1 MGSRAAALVVLLG
14 CSALGQTARVV
25 LRWKAAA
32 AASGYQVQVA
42 SDTGFSQIVLDE
54 KVAEP
59 VLKWESL
66 PSTTFYWRVRS
77 FDTAGRASEWS
88 PARQIAPATGPPAP
102 KLPADGLVVT
112 CTGDPIGFSLE
123 PSAVLKE
130 YVLELSPDGRFSAS
144 DTTLVK
150 SANGEFTVPLPVGTV
165 SWRGRGVDLT
175 GRTTEPSVARRLAV
189 RLAAPKVKPTADVA
203 MGTTSVTLGWATVP
217 CARRYVVEATHD
229 TPEKVMHEAPDPS
242 MSFKPAGAGE
252 YRFRIAA
259 RDEKGNQ
266 SDFSAES
273 SFRVRLPAVAARG
286 ETLGKPDATGSDVE
300 LQWHAH
306 PQGVA
311 YIVELARG
319 ETFNTPVSV
328 TTPALVHK
336 TRLAAGRYVWR
347 VTARDVV
354 GHLSFASEPRG
365 FIVADLSP
373 PQKVALLFPIDGAVL
388 VRPADGLIGVTWSKS
403 DNAVTHE
410 LDVDGVVQPLGP
422 PPTRVALS
430 DGEHVLRIRALGT
443 TGKTSEWSN
452 PVRFYFGSPRV
463 VSATAAFD
471 RQPLRA
477 DGVSSTKVVVRL
489 LDARGRVVAGATP
502 QLSVDRGVLGPMTA
516 EGEAWTAK
524 WRAPAALPADERA
537 MLTVTHEKVVSKH
550 ALTLAGDFSPFTFAG
565 VVGGRFNGGAEVS
578 PAGELSVAY
587 RPYFLSGLPVAELR
601 VGAYGASAAAKGPD
615 GSVVARVTAAHAA
628 LLLGAQADR
637 GSWTFRGTFG
647 AGGQLTV
654 SSVGLAAATQ
664 VVPSFEVTV
673 AAGRRFGPGAAF
685 VELSFL
691 YGRLDIPLAKLQAG
705 GLFLGIGYRFDL
717 SGGR

>member
-1 MGSRAAALVVLLG
+1 MLLLA
-14 CSALGQTARVV
+14 CTALGQTARVV
-25 LRWKAAA
+25 LRWKATPGV
-32 AASGYQVQVA
+32 SGYQVQVA

-77 FDTAGRASEWS
+77 FDPAGRASEWS
-88 PARQIAPATGPPAP
+88 AARQIAPATGPPAP
-102 KLPADGLVVT
+102 KLPADGLVLA
-112 CTGDPIGFSLE
+112 CSAEPIAFSLE

-150 SANGEFTVPLPVGTV
+150 STTGEFVVPLPVGAV

-175 GRTTEPSVARRLAV
+175 GRTTEPSAARRISV

-203 MGTTSVTLGWATVP
+203 MGTASVTLGWAPAP
-217 CARRYVVEATHD
+217 CARRYVVEATHE
-229 TPEKVMHEAPDPS
+229 TPDKVMHEAPEPS

-252 YRFRIAA
+252 YRFRVAA
-259 RDEKGNQ
+259 RDDKGNQ

-273 SFRVRLPAVAARG
+273 SFRVRLPAVTARG

-306 PQGVA
+306 PQAVA
-311 YIVELARG
+311 YMVELARG
-319 ETFNTPVSV
+319 ETFSTPVSV
-328 TTPALVHK
+328 TTPTLLHR

-347 VTARDVV
+347 VTARDLS
-354 GHLSFASEPRG
+354 GHVSFASEPRG
-365 FIVADLSP
+365 FIVPDLSP

-403 DNAVTHE
+403 ENAVNHE

-422 PPTRVALS
+422 PPTRVALP
-430 DGEHVLRIRALGT
+430 DGEHVLRIRALGA

-463 VSATAAFD
+463 VSASAAFD

-477 DGVSSTKVVVRL
+477 DGASSTKVLVRL
-489 LDARGRVVAGATP
+489 LDSRGRVVPGAKP
-502 QLSVDRGVLGPMTA
+502 ELSVDRGTLGPMTA
-516 EGEAWTAK
+516 EGEAWTAR

-537 MLTVTHEKVVSKH
+537 TLTVTDGKVESRH
-550 ALTLAGDFSPFTFAG
+550 TLLLAGDFSPFTLAG
-565 VVGGRFNGGAEVS
+565 AVGGRFNGGAVVS
-578 PAGELSVAY
+578 PAGGLSVAY
-587 RPYFLSGLPVAELR
+587 RPYFFSGLPVAEVR
-601 VGAYGASAAAKGPD
+601 VGAYGASAKVQGPD
-615 GSVVARVTAAHAA
+615 GAVTARVTAAHAG
-628 LLLGAQADR
+628 LLVGAQVDLRPWTMRGTLGA
-637 GSWTFRGTFG
+637 G
-647 AGGQLTV
+647 AQLAV
-654 SSVGLAAATQ
+654 ASVGLATQ
-664 VVPSFEVTV
+664 TQALPSFEATV
-673 AAGRRFGPGAAF
+673 AVGRRLGPGAVE

-691 YGRLDIPLAKLQAG
+691 YSRLNISLAKLQAG
-705 GLFLGIGYRFDL
+705 GLFVGIGYRFDL